1 MDMNIKR
8 IICVFSLLL
17 STSVYAEDQ
26 LKSEEY
32 LHNYGIAY
40 CLSHAEHFKEEAGI
54 AMGGYFQL
62 GSHNV
67 DTAKQVEKYI
77 AHQLKT
83 KLDGYQASDLQAY
96 LMRCL
101 EISYSKE
108 YREYILDALWNDAL
122 KQLSED

>member
-1 MDMNIKR
+1 MRIKR
-8 IICVFSLLL
+8 VIWVFNLLL
-17 STSVYAEDQ
+17 SSSVYAEDQ

-62 GSHNV
+62 GSHDV
-67 DTAKQVEKYI
+67 DTARQVEKFI

-83 KLDGYQASDLQAY
+83 KLDDYQDSDLQAY

-108 YREYILDALWNDAL
+108 YREHILYVLRNDVL
-122 KQLSED
+122 K

>member
-1 MDMNIKR
+1 MNIKN
-8 IICVFSLLL
+8 IIWTFYLLL
-17 STSVYAEDQ
+17 STSIYAEDQ

-40 CLSHAEHFKEEAGI
+40 CLSHAERFKEEADI

-62 GSHNV
+62 GSHNI

-83 KLDGYQASDLQAY
+83 KLDGYQYSDQQAY

-101 EISYSKE
+101 EISYSKK
-108 YREYILDALWNDAL
+108 YREYILDVLRNDAL
-122 KQLSED
+122 KQLGED